1 MDWYFVDRTL
11 ITNRKYYPT
20 PSSNISNDCL
30 AQVVT
35 SSPIALWPD
44 IMQGYVR
51 ILLEAKKYVY
61 IESPYFLPTDQ
72 ILFAMRTAALTGVDV
87 RLIIPKKTDSKI
99 VQWASRSY
107 ISEILEAGIRVYLY
121 TPGFNHTKLLVC
133 DDIISTC
140 GSTNVDFRS
149 FENNF
154 ESNIF
159 FYQQEMALR
168 MKEVFLNDMEQCEE
182 KNIAFNYGH
191 NATVKGYRKIN
202 LFFIRL
208 WESLTRL
215 LSPLL

>member
-1 MDWYFVDRTL
+1 MDADHQKSAFASKRGVPKCPFGEL
-11 ITNRKYYPT
+11 
-20 PSSNISNDCL
+20 
-30 AQVVT
+30 
-35 SSPIALWPD
+35 
-44 IMQGYVR
+44 YV
-51 ILLEAKKYVY
+51 LH
-61 IESPYFLPTDQ
+61 FQTDD
-72 ILFAMRTAALTGVDV
+72 FF
-87 RLIIPKKTDSKI
+87 KTKFCGK
-99 VQWASRSY
+99 Q
-107 ISEILEAGIRVYLY
+107 
-121 TPGFNHTKLLVC
+121 
-133 DDIISTC
+133 DIISTC

-168 MKEVFLNDMEQCEE
+168 MKEVFLNDMELCEE